1 MSAQRIRLRD
11 LRYYAVTGALFGGIN
26 ALFAFGPKLIKG
38 SLSLSYFPI
47 GVAMFALI
55 GVLAAL
61 PVGYFQLRR
70 FRRRLAGPTNPG
82 CPEARAPRAQF
93 PRY

>member
-1 MSAQRIRLRD
+1 MTQKIRLRD
-11 LRYYAVTGALFGGIN
+11 LRHYALTGALFGGIN
-26 ALFAFGPKLIKG
+26 ALFAFGPKIVKG

-55 GVLAAL
+55 GVLVAL

-70 FRRRLAGPTNPG
+70 FRRRLAEPTNPG
-82 CPEARAPRAQF
+82 CPEARAPRPRL